1 MARPLP
7 HAGARPAPEPRP
19 RLTLRLSSFLSL
31 LTRDVGDQ
39 LRALDRHREREFD
52 FWHPLRDALRGYAL
66 EGLGRGEALEGIEAA
81 ATQSML
87 RRNQEVF
94 ERTADWIDRQEGRL
108 VPPPSGVWR
117 SPRGVFEVSV
127 EPDLALDRR
136 GAVEAVAIYGREA
149 PRLRRDQAGAA
160 CRVMA
165 EALEVD
171 AVGVLDAETGQVL
184 RTPTKLSDRVL
195 DREVDLIEDE
205 VLGA

>member
-1 MARPLP
+1 MPDPAPI
-7 HAGARPAPEPRP
+7 GARPAPEPRP
-19 RLTLRLSSFLSL
+19 RLVLRLSSFLSL

-66 EGLGRGEALEGIEAA
+66 EGLGRGDALEGIEAA
-81 ATQSML
+81 ATQAML

-94 ERTADWIDRQEGRL
+94 ERTADWLDGREGRL

-117 SPRGVFEVSV
+117 SPRGVLEVAVDPEIAV
-127 EPDLALDRR
+127 ERR
-136 GAVEAVAIYGREA
+136 GRLDVVALYGREA

-165 EALEVD
+165 EALGDDV
-171 AVGVLDAETGQVL
+171 AVGVLDVEAGTVL
-184 RTPTKLSDRVL
+184 RAPTKLSDRVL
-195 DREVDLIEDE
+195 EREVDLIEDE
-205 VLGA
+205 VLRA